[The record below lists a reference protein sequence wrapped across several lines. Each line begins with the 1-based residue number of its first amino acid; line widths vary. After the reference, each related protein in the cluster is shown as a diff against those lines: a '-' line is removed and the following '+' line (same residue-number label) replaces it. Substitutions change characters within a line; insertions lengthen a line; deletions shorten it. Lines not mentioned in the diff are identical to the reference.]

1 MRIECSRTTL
11 FLILSS
17 VALPRSNCLS
27 TSSLD
32 PSWAGRTGSDAK
44 GKPTPRLSSTA
55 TAATPDNSGECRSC
69 GIIGSCNLD
78 LCLDFVNAHSADIM
92 RTTHLLRTSS
102 HLSLT
107 STSLVWQHQNGP
119 GSVDGKFHKRPSWT
133 RHFYGL
139 SQNKNGDNKNKHNW
153 ERRARRTSS
162 PVLFRIP
169 C

>member
-1 MRIECSRTTL
+1 MRIEFSRTTL

-27 TSSLD
+27 TRSLD
-32 PSWAGRTGSDAK
+32 PSWSGRTGSDAK

-55 TAATPDNSGECRSC
+55 TAATPDNSGECHSC
-69 GIIGSCNLD
+69 AVIDSCHLY
-78 LCLDFVNAHSADIM
+78 LGLDFANTLFSAEVI
-92 RTTHLLRTSS
+92 RTDVLRTSS
-102 HLSLT
+102 HISLT
-107 STSLVWQHQNGP
+107 SISPVWKHQNGP
-119 GSVDGKFHKRPSWT
+119 GSGDGKFHKHPSWT

-139 SQNKNGDNKNKHNW
+139 SQNKNGDS

-162 PVLFRIP
+162 RVMFRIP